1 MPPEMIVTEKIIV
14 TPDEPVTRELGPN
27 ELVNV
32 SASPDGGL
40 RVIQEIRFEDEVG
53 GHYNLT
59 VTEVQGNLGMN
70 TRDGKTEYEFSR
82 K

>member
-1 MPPEMIVTEKIIV
+1 MPREMITEKIII
-14 TPDEPVTRELGPN
+14 TNDGEPVTRELGPN

-32 SASPDGGL
+32 SASPTGGL